1 MLKSRIAV
9 IITLVLLIGGFV
21 AFHLVERAW
30 HGDRPPSFLEE
41 VLFIGGLVFGV
52 SLLVAGVFRLRL
64 IRRVNQVSARA
75 LDILRG
81 GNWTA
86 RIEEG
91 SAGSDLAEL
100 SGSVNRLLEVADASQ
115 QELRSSERR
124 LAAQSQA
131 LTELTSRQTGVSVT
145 VSDRLRL
152 ILETCA
158 RTLEVARVSTWRF
171 EDNGSTLRCD
181 DLFQRT
187 TGQHTS
193 GDRLYERDVPA
204 YFTAVGHDRV
214 VAASDAHTDPRTR
227 EFSQLY
233 LTPNGIGA
241 MLDVPLRQEDR
252 PLGVMCIEH
261 VGGPRAWKFDEQN
274 FALSLANLV
283 VVALA
288 DADRR
293 QAVQNLAESE
303 ARSRLVLDSAHDAFI
318 GMDSDGRIVSWNPQA
333 ERTFGW
339 PRDEVIGRSL
349 AETIMPTGFRTAHSA
364 GLRRFHE
371 TGEAPIVNRRLEL
384 RGLHRDGHEF
394 PVEITV
400 TNPVRAGRGYFF
412 GAFVRDISE
421 RLEHEDELRT
431 AKESAEAATRAKS
444 EFLANMSH
452 ELRTPL
458 NGVIGYAQLLQRD
471 RTLSPNQRDAL
482 DAISACGSHLLDLIN
497 DVLDLSK
504 IEAGRMDI
512 EATPCDLRQVAV
524 DLRYVIEER
533 AQRKGLHFT
542 THIDSG
548 VSPRVILDGRHVR
561 QVLLNLLGNAVKFT
575 QQGEVQFHITGPAA
589 PGAPKRLRFDVVDT
603 GIGIEAENLSAVFQA
618 FRQTRSGAELGGTG
632 LGLTISHRL
641 VRSMGGEL
649 KVESTTGKGSR
660 FYFELPLVEAE
671 EPFVQVS
678 ADAEG
683 ESLASDARLAPG
695 EHLTA
700 LVADDSSVNRRI
712 LASLL
717 ESAGAR
723 VITAAGGLE
732 AVELGRTHRPDVVLM
747 DLRMSDL
754 NGFEATRR
762 LGAEEATA
770 AIPVI
775 AVSASAWDEVRQA
788 ARDAG
793 CVDFLPKPVKADV
806 LFAKLQRYAG
816 VRFVSP
822 VGETDTDFPPLG
834 PLSPLSNDVSV
845 RGLAARIREAAAI
858 GSVADLDAIADQLS
872 TAGDTPGTIGRRIAA
887 LTAAFDYDALLR
899 LAASLDQEP

>member
-1 MLKSRIAV
+1 MLKTRIVV
-9 IITLVLLIGGFV
+9 IIVLVLGFV
-21 AFHLVERAW
+21 GFHLVERAW
-30 HGDRPPSFLEE
+30 YGGQESSFLEE
-41 VLFIGGLVFGV
+41 LLFIGGLVFGV

-64 IRRVNQVSARA
+64 IRRVNQVSSRA
-75 LDILRG
+75 LEILHADNR
-81 GNWTA
+81 TA
-86 RIEEG
+86 RLEEG
-91 SAGSDLAEL
+91 NAGSDLAEL
-100 SGSVNRLLEVADASQ
+100 SGAVNRLLDAADASQ
-115 QELRSSERR
+115 QELRNSERR

-131 LTELTSRQTGVSVT
+131 LTELTSRQTGVTVT
-145 VSDRLRL
+145 VSDRLRI
-152 ILETCA
+152 ILETCS

-171 EDNGSTLRCD
+171 EDNGSALRCD
-181 DLFQRT
+181 DLFQSHI
-187 TGQHTS
+187 GQHTS
-193 GDRLYERDVPA
+193 GERLYERDVPA
-204 YFTAVGHDRV
+204 YFSAIGHDRV
-214 VAASDAHTDPRTR
+214 VAAADAHTDPRTR
-227 EFSQLY
+227 EFSASY

-252 PLGVMCIEH
+252 GLGVMCIEH

-303 ARSRLVLDSAHDAFI
+303 ARARLMLDSAHDCFI
-318 GMDSDGRIVSWNPQA
+318 GMDSDGRIVSWNAQA
-333 ERTFGW
+333 GATFGW
-339 PRDEVIGRSL
+339 PRDEVIGRQLSD
-349 AETIMPTGFRTAHSA
+349 TIVPAGFRSAHIE
-364 GLRRFHE
+364 GLKRFHLS
-371 TGEAPIVNRRLEL
+371 GEAPIVNRRLEL
-384 RGLHRDGHEF
+384 RGLHRDGREF
-394 PVEITV
+394 PIEITV
-400 TNPVRAGRGYFF
+400 TTPVRAGRGYFF

-421 RLEHEDELRT
+421 RLRHEDELRL
-431 AKESAEAATRAKS
+431 AKESAEAANRAKG

-471 RTLSPNQRDAL
+471 RTLGPNQRDAL
-482 DAISACGSHLLDLIN
+482 DAISTCGSHLLDLIN

-512 EATPCDLRQVAV
+512 ESTPCDIRQVAV

-533 AQRKGLHFT
+533 AQRKGLPFVT
-542 THIDSG
+542 EIDTA
-548 VSPRVILDGRHVR
+548 VPARIILDGRHLR

-575 QQGEVQFHITGPAA
+575 AQGQVQLSIALGTAG
-589 PGAPKRLRFDVVDT
+589 RLRFDVVDT

-641 VRSMGGEL
+641 VRGMGGEL
-649 KVESTTGKGSR
+649 KVESTPGKGSR

-671 EPFVQVS
+671 EEVTAAPV
-678 ADAEG
+678 DGDG
-683 ESLASDARLAPG
+683 EALSSDARLAPG
-695 EHLTA
+695 EQLTA

-717 ESAGAR
+717 ESAGVR

-732 AVELGRTHRPDVVLM
+732 AVELGRTHRPDIVLM
-747 DLRMSDL
+747 DLRMGDL
-754 NGFEATRR
+754 NGFEATRQ
-762 LGAEEATA
+762 LGADEATA

-788 ARDAG
+788 AREAG
-793 CVDFLPKPVKADV
+793 CLDFLPKPVRADV
-806 LFAKLQRYAG
+806 LFAKLQRYTG
-816 VRFVSP
+816 TRFVSP
-822 VGETDTDFPPLG
+822 SGEQDVPILPLAD
-834 PLSPLSNDVSV
+834 DVSV

-858 GSVADLDAIADQLS
+858 GSVADLDAIAEQLS
-872 TAGDTPGTIGRRIAA
+872 SEGETPGTLGRRIAA

-899 LAASLDQEP
+899 LAASLEQQP